1 MASAWK
7 YGNTM
12 KADIKKTINKI
23 IFTQATTF
31 SKALIKKL
39 NTTPWGRSVK
49 QVQWESESDSVGL
62 DPNAQ
67 TADVHRYSRN
77 MEKTTFCCDD
87 RRHINI
93 LLHKS
98 NMTVLILGFSVWS
111 QNGKCAVAQSW
122 SHSWVVVT
130 ISCSEQHDILWLTD
144 RKRRLLVAS
153 KQSGQTFQ
161 SLVIWRYNLNCW
173 WD

>member
-49 QVQWESESDSVGL
+49 QVQWESESDWWAWIQTPRLQMCIDTAETWRKPLFVVMTEGTFIFYCTNQTGQCWFKGSVFGVK
-62 DPNAQ
+62 
-67 TADVHRYSRN
+67 T
-77 MEKTTFCCDD
+77 EK
-87 RRHINI
+87 
-93 LLHKS
+93 S
-98 NMTVLILGFSVWS
+98 
-111 QNGKCAVAQSW
+111 AVVQFW

-130 ISCSEQHDILWLTD
+130 IFWTTRDSLVNRQEVAAA
-144 RKRRLLVAS
+144 RGVRAGRRRRLANISVTRHLKV
-153 KQSGQTFQ
+153 
-161 SLVIWRYNLNCW
+161 
-173 WD
+173 

>member
-49 QVQWESESDSVGL
+49 QVQWESESASVGL
-62 DPNAQ
+62 DPNAE
-67 TADVHRYSRN
+67 TADVHWYSRN

-87 RRHINI
+87 RRHIHI

-98 NMTVLILGFSVWS
+98 NMTVLISGFSVS
-111 QNGKCAVAQSW
+111 KRKKKSAVAQFW

-130 ISCSEQHDILWLTD
+130 ISCSEQHEILWLTD
-144 RKRRLLVAS
+144 RKRRLLLAS
-153 KQSGQTFQ
+153 EQGGRGASQTFQ
-161 SLVIWRYNLNCW
+161 SLGIWR
-173 WD
+173 

>member
-62 DPNAQ
+62 DPNAE

-77 MEKTTFCCDD
+77 MEKTPFCCDD

-98 NMTVLILGFSVWS
+98 NMTVLILGFSVRS
-111 QNGKCAVAQSW
+111 QERKICRR
-122 SHSWVVVT
+122 T
-130 ISCSEQHDILWLTD
+130 ILIPFVGCSLVNRQEAAAARSVQAG
-144 RKRRLLVAS
+144 RPRRLANISVTRHL
-153 KQSGQTFQ
+153 KE
-161 SLVIWRYNLNCW
+161 
-173 WD
+173 